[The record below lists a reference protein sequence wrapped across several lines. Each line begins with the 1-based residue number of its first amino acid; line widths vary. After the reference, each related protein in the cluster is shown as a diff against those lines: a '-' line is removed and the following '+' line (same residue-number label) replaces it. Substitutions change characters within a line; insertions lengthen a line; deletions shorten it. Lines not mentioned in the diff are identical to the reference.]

1 MTPHGRRGETDSA
14 TLWAVKLQAFGL
26 ALALCAAPAAAQDAP
41 ARPPAAPAFPSVKVS
56 ITLFTDYTVNQK
68 PKTTDADLNTVT
80 FNAFQVTRSYI
91 NVTGNL
97 SRHVQFRLTPD
108 ITRETGTGSSLSGSY
123 TFRLKYAYVQ
133 FNLDDIVTAGS
144 YARLGMQDTPW
155 ISFMDGVYRY
165 RFQGPTFTDR
175 EAYLSS
181 ADVGA
186 SFRYAIPG
194 NYGDVHAG
202 IYNGETF
209 ARPELNDQKG
219 FMVRGAVRPL
229 PRHAVL
235 RGLRV
240 AGFYDKDAYVKNA
253 DRTRAIGA
261 VTFEHPRVHAA
272 FEHLAARDQNA
283 SATRTPV
290 EARGWSAWVTPRFGR
305 GWEALLRVDSLEP
318 NRATPEQKKRRT
330 IAGVAYWFPMS
341 GNLQTALLFAMD
353 SVRNRRFD
361 PARADE
367 RRLAVHALINF

>member
-1 MTPHGRRGETDSA
+1 
-14 TLWAVKLQAFGL
+14 
-26 ALALCAAPAAAQDAP
+26 
-41 ARPPAAPAFPSVKVS
+41 
-56 ITLFTDYTVNQK
+56 
-68 PKTTDADLNTVT
+68 
-80 FNAFQVTRSYI
+80 
-91 NVTGNL
+91 
-97 SRHVQFRLTPD
+97 
-108 ITRETGTGSSLSGSY
+108 
-123 TFRLKYAYVQ
+123 
-133 FNLDDIVTAGS
+133 
-144 YARLGMQDTPW
+144 MQDTPW

-272 FEHLAARDQNA
+272 FERLAARDQNA

>member
-1 MTPHGRRGETDSA
+1 MAEADSA
-14 TLWAVKLQAFGL
+14 RLRAVKLSSIGL
-26 ALALCAAPAAAQDAP
+26 VLMMNAGSAAAQDAP
-41 ARPPAAPAFPSVKVS
+41 ANPSAVPSYPSVKVS
-56 ITLFTDYTVNQK
+56 ITLFTDYTINQK
-68 PKTTDADLNTVT
+68 PKITDADGNTIT

-97 SRHVQFRLTPD
+97 SRRVAFRLTPD
-108 ITRETGTGSSLSGSY
+108 ITRETGSGSSLSGSY

-133 FNLDDIVTAGS
+133 WNLDEIVTAGS

-155 ISFMDGVYRY
+155 ISFMDGIYRY
-165 RFQGPTFTDR
+165 RFQGPTFSDR
-175 EAYLSS
+175 EGFLSS

-186 SFRYAIPG
+186 SFRYAMPG

-240 AGFYDKDAYVKNA
+240 AGFYDKDAYVRNA
-253 DRTRAIGA
+253 DRTRVIGA

-272 FEHLAARDQNA
+272 FEHLTGRDQNA
-283 SATRTPV
+283 SATRPPV

-305 GWEALLRVDSLEP
+305 GWEALLRADSLEP
-318 NRATPEQKKRRT
+318 DRAAPEQKKRRT
-330 IAGVAYWFPMS
+330 IAGVAYWFPLQ
-341 GNLQTALLFAMD
+341 GNLQTAVLLALED
-353 SVRNRRFD
+353 VRYTHVV
-361 PARADE
+361 PARENE
-367 RRLAVHALINF
+367 RRIAVHALINF